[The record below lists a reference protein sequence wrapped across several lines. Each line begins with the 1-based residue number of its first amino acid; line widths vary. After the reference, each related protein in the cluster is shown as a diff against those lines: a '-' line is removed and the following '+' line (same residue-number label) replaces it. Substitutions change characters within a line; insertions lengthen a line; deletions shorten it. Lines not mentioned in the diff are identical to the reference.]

1 MPVVEEREIVRDV
14 AGLAEVEEAIA
25 HSTDALRDPS
35 ADVPTLVARLE
46 ALRERREALA
56 TTAAEP
62 TAVMVETG
70 QTFAGAWAAAT
81 FDGRRALLAAT
92 LRGSVV
98 LLPGVRGRRGF
109 DAARVDAPWPWLT
122 CE

>member
-1 MPVVEEREIVRDV
+1 MRDV

-25 HSTDALRDPS
+25 HTTGALRNPS
-35 ADVPTLVARLE
+35 ADVPALVTRLE

-56 TTAAEP
+56 ATAAEP
-62 TAVMVETG
+62 TSVMVETG
-70 QTFAGAWAAAT
+70 QTFAEAWAARDV
-81 FDGRRALLAAT
+81 DGRRALLAST

-109 DAARVDAPWPWLT
+109 DAARVDAPWRWLLG
-122 CE
+122 E